1 MEGLSNQELREQ
13 MREIGQ
19 LLWDR
24 RLTNA
29 YGGNFAARVDEKSF
43 LVTPS
48 MLAEEKHCLLA
59 PENLALVD
67 FDCNVIEGCSRLSRE
82 TIMHAALL
90 KAFPSV
96 GAVIHA
102 HPMNCM
108 VFAAAER
115 PIPSVT
121 EATEKH
127 GMTGLTKFAPMATPE
142 MCVSVL
148 EYYEERRA
156 QVEEMPVACILP
168 KHGVV
173 VTGKNLNNAFT
184 MLELIETD
192 AYCALNLGNAKS
204 VDIRIALNKYT

>member
-1 MEGLSNQELREQ
+1 
-13 MREIGQ
+13 MREIAQ

-29 YGGNFAARVDEKSF
+29 YGGNFAARVDERSF

-48 MLAEEKHCLLA
+48 LLAEEKHCLLA

-67 FDCNVIEGCSRLSRE
+67 FDCNVLDGSCIRLSRE
-82 TIMHAALL
+82 TEMHAALL

-127 GMTGLTKFAPMATPE
+127 GATGLAKFAPMATSE
-142 MCVSVL
+142 MSARVL
-148 EYYEERRA
+148 EYYEERRG
-156 QVEEMPVACILP
+156 QTEEMPVGCVLP

-204 VDIRIALNKYT
+204 VDIRISLNKYL

>member
-1 MEGLSNQELREQ
+1 MSSLAYLELRQQ
-13 MREIGQ
+13 MCDIAS
-19 LLWDR
+19 LLWER

-29 YGGNFAARVDEKSF
+29 YGGNFAARAEKAAF

-48 MLAEEKHCLLA
+48 MMAEEKHCRLN
-59 PENLALVD
+59 PEDLILIGLD
-67 FDCNVIEGCSRLSRE
+67 GKVIEGNGRLSRE
-82 TIMHAALL
+82 TDMHAALL
-90 KAFPSV
+90 KAFPAV

-102 HPMNCM
+102 HPTNCM

-121 EATEKH
+121 EATEKQ
-127 GMTGLTKFAPMATPE
+127 GAAGLVAFAPMCTPE
-142 MCVSVL
+142 MSNNVL
-148 EYYEERRA
+148 AYYEERRSLT
-156 QVEEMPVACILP
+156 ETMPVGCVLP

-192 AYCALNLGNAKS
+192 AYCALNIPKIL
-204 VDIRIALNKYT
+204 